1 MTPSARVNATIEI
14 LEKARDSNFNIDK
27 VILSYFRKR
36 RFAGSKDRA
45 FITERVYYLIRN
57 QIKINWWLKKLGV
70 EASPRLRV
78 LAGLAFSNEGSKEEI
93 ENLFSDR
100 QHSASELNDVE
111 REILKQLEFK
121 ALVAE
126 EMPDNIKSEC
136 PDWIAEKLQ
145 PIYKTELKS
154 YMEALNREASFDLRL
169 NILKRPDRERAQRSL
184 EKQGLLTEI
193 MPYSPFGLRAQT
205 RQRINGTKFFK
216 SGLVEIQD
224 EGAQLAALLVGAAP
238 GMQVADF
245 CAGSGGKTL
254 VMGGLMQNTGRIVA
268 MDVSQKR
275 LEQAGIRISRGGLH
289 NVERKLIND
298 ENDKKLKRLAK
309 KFDRV
314 LVDAP
319 CTGIGTWRRDPDTRL
334 RYSAADLE
342 NMISLQDQILTSAAR
357 LTKPGGRLIYVTC
370 SLFLEENEDRI
381 AALLSRRKDYEM
393 LPISEIWSQ
402 EITARGGGACPTESD
417 VLRLTPKEH
426 NTDGFFA
433 AVLQRS
439 MN

>member
-14 LEKARDSNFNIDK
+14 LEKARDSNFNVDK

-45 FITERVYYLIRN
+45 FITERAYYLIRN

-100 QHSASELNDVE
+100 QHSASELTDVE
-111 REILKQLEFK
+111 REILKQLESK

-184 EKQGLLTEI
+184 EKQGILTEL

-205 RQRINGTKFFK
+205 RQRINGTKN
-216 SGLVEIQD
+216 Q
-224 EGAQLAALLVGAAP
+224 
-238 GMQVADF
+238 
-245 CAGSGGKTL
+245 
-254 VMGGLMQNTGRIVA
+254 
-268 MDVSQKR
+268 
-275 LEQAGIRISRGGLH
+275 
-289 NVERKLIND
+289 
-298 ENDKKLKRLAK
+298 
-309 KFDRV
+309 
-314 LVDAP
+314 
-319 CTGIGTWRRDPDTRL
+319 
-334 RYSAADLE
+334 
-342 NMISLQDQILTSAAR
+342 
-357 LTKPGGRLIYVTC
+357 
-370 SLFLEENEDRI
+370 
-381 AALLSRRKDYEM
+381 LLS
-393 LPISEIWSQ
+393 ISQ
-402 EITARGGGACPTESD
+402 ITHQQAC
-417 VLRLTPKEH
+417 L
-426 NTDGFFA
+426 
-433 AVLQRS
+433 
-439 MN
+439 